1 MSPSPSGS
9 WMSGSFSIF
18 SEVSSVSNT
27 DPERSEDCGSGT
39 FIAKEFDGVGDKGSR
54 VTTLDVEKTLGAFLE
69 DFQPCDHIH
78 QMEETE
84 ISNLL
89 NISLCNTPGSTP
101 TTTVTVLFSKVC
113 GCAYAVCQVF
123 LHISYV

>member
-9 WMSGSFSIF
+9 WRSGSFAIF

-54 VTTLDVEKTLGAFLE
+54 VTTLYVEKTLGAFLE
-69 DFQPCDHIH
+69 DHIH

-84 ISNLL
+84 ISSLL
-89 NISLCNTPGSTP
+89 NISLCNTPGSTQ